1 MEKLEL
7 DLIAKKIVRCKNLT
21 RAFVRYARAL
31 AKEGASY
38 KMLDKLN
45 YLVIDEAKRIGRL
58 QEVPEFYS
66 NSWNDWAWEQSQC
79 DICGE
84 MYRWK
89 YLYEDWYISKGPN
102 GTRLIDEDYLIKR
115 TLEIERGCCE
125 SDILKEEIF

>member
-45 YLVIDEAKRIGRL
+45 YLIIDEAKKVGRPT
-58 QEVPEFYS
+58 EVPEFYG
-66 NSWNDWAWEQSQC
+66 NSWTDWAMEQSQC
-79 DICGE
+79 EVCGD

-89 YLYEDWYISKGPN
+89 YLYEDWYISKCAN
-102 GTRLIDEDYLIKR
+102 ARSIDEDYLIKR